1 MGMLSLGLYK
11 IFVGGG
17 SAGDSILFIWGKV
30 IIKFK
35 RKWDFFKS
43 LVLWKCIYL
52 SELKIVELHL
62 G

>member
-17 SAGDSILFIWGKV
+17 SAGASILFIWGKV

-35 RKWDFFKS
+35 RKQDFLNLLCCENVS
-43 LVLWKCIYL
+43 TWV
-52 SELKIVELHL
+52 S
-62 G
+62 